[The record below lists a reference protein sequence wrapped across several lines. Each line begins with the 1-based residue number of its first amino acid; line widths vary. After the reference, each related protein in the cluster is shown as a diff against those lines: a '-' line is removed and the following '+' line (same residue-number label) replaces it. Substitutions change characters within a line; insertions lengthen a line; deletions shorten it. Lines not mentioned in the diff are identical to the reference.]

1 MESFDTEGLDSGST
15 RHSGGW
21 DPAEPESKGLHES
34 ECPREILPGPFL
46 PHSGHCD
53 PGLTSRQATKGSL
66 WRGPAQEAR
75 TRDLDL
81 PSLSLSLH
89 FSYGIGPVLFRLCP
103 QVASILVGERE
114 KETNKFIRIKEGLQR
129 KRNQCK
135 AERGA
140 LL

>member
-1 MESFDTEGLDSGST
+1 MKTSFVLFYFVLFSLSSFPTF
-15 RHSGGW
+15 
-21 DPAEPESKGLHES
+21 
-34 ECPREILPGPFL
+34 LPSSLPDRYFQAPSFL

-114 KETNKFIRIKEGLQR
+114 KETNLSELKKGYREKETSVRL
-129 KRNQCK
+129 
-135 AERGA
+135 RGVHCFR
-140 LL
+140 

>member
-1 MESFDTEGLDSGST
+1 MTQRVWTPGVPGT
-15 RHSGGW
+15 
-21 DPAEPESKGLHES
+21 AEDGIPQG
-34 ECPREILPGPFL
+34 PRARDCMKVNVPDRYFQAPSFL